1 MVGKSIRSKEID
13 MEQLKAC
20 LVSAGIPVTDL
31 QLEQLEAF
39 YNMVIEKNKV
49 MNLTAITE
57 RKDFIRLHFLDS
69 LAPLIASEELRRLFL
84 SDEKKKKMID
94 VGTGAG
100 FPGIPLKILC
110 PELQVTLLDSLQKR
124 VGFLQEVITALSLKG
139 ISAIHSR
146 AEDAGRDPKLRDAF
160 DLAVSRAVANLS
172 ALSEYVLPF
181 VKPGGTFLSY
191 KSQEIS
197 EELSEAGRAIRLLG
211 GKAMSPVLFTLPR
224 LDTEDSVS
232 GEEVTRSFVPILKTG
247 PTPKAYPRKAGTAKR
262 DPL

>member
-1 MVGKSIRSKEID
+1 
-13 MEQLKAC
+13 MEQLRAC
-20 LVSAGIPVTDL
+20 FDAAGVPVTEL
-31 QLEQLEAF
+31 QLEQLETF

-57 RKDFIRLHFLDS
+57 RKEFIRLHFLDS
-69 LAPLIASEELRRLFL
+69 LAPLMASEGLRSLFL
-84 SDEKKKKMID
+84 SDGKKVSLID

-110 PELQVTLLDSLQKR
+110 PGLRVTLLDSLQKR
-124 VGFLQEVITALSLKG
+124 VGFLNEVITALSLKE
-139 ISAIHSR
+139 ITAIHSR

-191 KSQEIS
+191 KSQEID
-197 EELSEAGRAIRLLG
+197 EELKQAGRAIRLLG
-211 GKAMSPVLFTLPR
+211 GKAEAPVLFTLPR
-224 LDTEDSVS
+224 LTEENEDA
-232 GEEVTRSFVPILKTG
+232 EEVIRSFVPIRKTG
-247 PTPKAYPRKAGTAKR
+247 STPKAYPRKAGTAKR